1 MSRREKRQQF
11 SQWLRS
17 LFFQAQNSPPSRRP
31 ILVEPLETRQMMAAD
46 GFMALLGSAYLQN
59 ANQPDLGQATTASLV
74 ADTLTDGNLVGE
86 GELSAEGEPAD
97 DLVAFAK
104 ALTDSGTRFFG
115 AAWCPHCTDQ
125 RQLFQDGGK
134 FLPFVEVTNPDR
146 TPNQVAIDE
155 GVTEYPTWE
164 FPMGLG

>member
-1 MSRREKRQQF
+1 
-11 SQWLRS
+11 
-17 LFFQAQNSPPSRRP
+17 
-31 ILVEPLETRQMMAAD
+31 MAK
-46 GFMALLGSAYLQN
+46 
-59 ANQPDLGQATTASLV
+59 ANCPKGT
-74 ADTLTDGNLVGE
+74 
-86 GELSAEGEPAD
+86 AD

-164 FPMGLG
+164 FPDGTRLTGVHPQTLTTKSGMPISSVVNSVDCSHRQCDCRHWFSAQHPDRWIRSECNPLTITVTSSTLA